1 MEEFQG
7 NNVTGR
13 ATVVAILWPLQHNRQ
28 CGHVSPFL
36 FFPVAAFPSGQ
47 IVGNKAFVTSGYEGN
62 FDDLRQRCLQAGG
75 QLASPRNAAENAAV
89 QQIVILHKKAVFLG
103 INDIQTEGRFKHL
116 NGDAV
121 TYSNWQQGEPN
132 NEKGRENCVEIFVN
146 GKWNDRS
153 CGETRLILCEF

>member
-1 MEEFQG
+1 MKKQVSALQGQLTMLQASLAKFQK
-7 NNVTGR
+7 
-13 ATVVAILWPLQHNRQ
+13 
-28 CGHVSPFL
+28 
-36 FFPVAAFPSGQ
+36 VAAFPSGQ

-75 QLASPRNAAENAAV
+75 QLASPRNAAENTAI

-116 NGDAV
+116 NGDAI

-132 NEKGRENCVEIFVN
+132 NDKGKENCVEIFVN

-153 CGETRLILCEF
+153 CGENRLILCEF